1 LFTRQKVE
9 TAFLNCSNLQ
19 FQMLEKNIILFD
31 GVCNYCNSVVNFII
45 KRDKKNIFR
54 FAPLQSEAGAVL
66 ANKYHIPPTID
77 SFIYIENDT
86 VHTFS
91 TGALKVCKHL
101 GGLWPALSALLII
114 PKFIRDGFYK
124 WFAKN
129 RYKWFGKKE
138 VCMIPAPNV
147 KAKFLM

>member
-1 LFTRQKVE
+1 MKLNSNTEAKEQKKL
-9 TAFLNCSNLQ
+9 TCSHNKNSFLNCSNLQ

-54 FAPLQSEAGAVL
+54 FAPLQSETGVAL
-66 ANKYHIPPTID
+66 AKKYLIPATID

-101 GGLWPALSALLII
+101 GGFWPALSVLLII
-114 PKFIRDGFYK
+114 PKFVRDGRRHSGI
-124 WFAKN
+124 AS
-129 RYKWFGKKE
+129 RAHRIHAGH
-138 VCMIPAPNV
+138 
-147 KAKFLM
+147 